1 MGTMLALLAPV
12 IPEIYNTEPHVRAI
26 ATKLLYVV
34 AVFMPAYSF
43 SHCCYFT
50 LRSGGRTMITF
61 FFDSIFT
68 WGVNVSVAWVLA
80 YKTNMDIVPLYFCV
94 QALEMIKVSSALF
107 WSRRASGFIIRYA
120 RSQRGKGRVEC
131 LNTLE

>member
-1 MGTMLALLAPV
+1 
-12 IPEIYNTEPHVRAI
+12 
-26 ATKLLYVV
+26 
-34 AVFMPAYSF
+34 MPAYSF

-61 FFDSIFT
+61 FFDSVFT

-94 QALEMIKVSSALF
+94 QALEMIKVF
-107 WSRRASGFIIRYA
+107 IGFILVK
-120 RSQRGKGRVEC
+120 KGVWIHNIVTPVTKEEKAE
-131 LNTLE
+131 LSA